1 MTTDVLTFDHW
12 LAHAHV
18 HDAKLTTDQRQ
29 LLQAAFAF
37 LQHCGHDYYSI
48 RLLSHFL
55 LHCHSGLKVA
65 AIARLLGIS
74 RATASAQQGLSSKA
88 VVQAAHQRLA
98 GRPHG
103 KLLPR
108 YAGPIAHFLLQ
119 NPKASRYQLLHF
131 IERTWD
137 VRVSRMALYRFLK
150 KYGLLQPE
158 HILALPAE
166 DHTPE
171 TPSSD
176 TTSSPQPS
184 PDTAREGIIIPPS
197 PRVMPMPAAQDGMLP
212 LPSPDFFLPPP
223 STPVP
228 FSSCPRSSTG
238 SPPPRTAS
246 QTTTAPC
253 GVDY

>member
-1 MTTDVLTFDHW
+1 MTRDVLTFDDW

-18 HDAKLTTDQRQ
+18 HHAKLTTDQRQ

-74 RATASAQQGLSSKA
+74 RATASAQQQLSSKA
-88 VVQAAHQRLA
+88 VVQAAYQRLA

-137 VRVSRMALYRFLK
+137 VQVSRMALYRFLK
-150 KYGLLQPE
+150 KYGLLRPE
-158 HILALPAE
+158 RVRALPAAE
-166 DHTPE
+166 HTPVA
-171 TPSSD
+171 PSTDTAASPD
-176 TTSSPQPS
+176 TTSEAI
-184 PDTAREGIIIPPS
+184 DIPPS
-197 PRVMPMPAAQDGMLP
+197 PRVMPMPAAEDGMLP

-228 FSSCPRSSTG
+228 FSSCPRPSTG
-238 SPPPRTAS
+238 SPTPRTAS
-246 QTTTAPC
+246 RTTTAPC
-253 GVDY
+253 GVDC